1 MLVHNTVQCGGLL
14 AQRLTQRVLI
24 CAVALVQ
31 TFIKFIYGTPDRFVY
46 YYYNNSDPFN
56 TLFRDSRLFKCLVNL
71 SALD

>member
-46 YYYNNSDPFN
+46 FYLFRPIN
-56 TLFRDSRLFKCLVNL
+56 TLFRDSRFFKCLVNL